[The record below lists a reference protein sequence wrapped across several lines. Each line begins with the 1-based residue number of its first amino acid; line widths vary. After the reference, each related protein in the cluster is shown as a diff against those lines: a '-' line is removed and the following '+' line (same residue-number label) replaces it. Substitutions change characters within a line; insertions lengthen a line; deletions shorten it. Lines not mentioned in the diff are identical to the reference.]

1 MVPGG
6 NLKVRK
12 IETFCGS
19 IIDCPT
25 QVIINAANS
34 QVALGSGVSGA
45 IREACGGNAF
55 QRECHEILEELYDDY
70 LPRGEV
76 MATGGG
82 SSQFRWILHAATI
95 DFSQGQYTSQDV
107 VRKSMI
113 SILKSAEEI
122 IEENDLDGL
131 SIGVPLLGSDVGG
144 LSIQES
150 CDALC
155 EGMKIYFRGCRDS
168 LISEIHFVHPGE
180 DVIRQVKLI
189 LNRHF
194 VI

>member
-1 MVPGG
+1 MASGG
-6 NLKVRK
+6 SVQLRI

-19 IIDCPT
+19 IVDCPT
-25 QVIINAANS
+25 QAIINAANS

-45 IREACGGNAF
+45 IRDACGGNTF
-55 QRECHEILEELYDDY
+55 QRECHEILEELYDGY

-82 SSQFRWILHAATI
+82 LSQFCWILHAATI
-95 DFSQGQYTSQDV
+95 DFSKGQYTSQDV
-107 VRKSMI
+107 VRKSMV
-113 SILKSAEEI
+113 SILKLAEEI
-122 IEENDLDGL
+122 IEENDLDEL
-131 SIGVPLLGSDVGG
+131 SLGIPLLGSDVGG
-144 LSIQES
+144 LSIRES

-155 EGMKIYFRGCRDS
+155 EGMKIYFRSCRDS
-168 LISEIHFVHPGE
+168 LISEIRFIHPAE